1 MLPTH
6 LLETSPGFGD
16 NNMLTFA
23 MVSTATDWYSS
34 LRKKVTVDAGTGYY
48 IEMSVE
54 RAHKFCSR
62 TATAGWCFAAWCCLM
77 TWGKWQRWNMI
88 NMGSNGKHHSYHSLD
103 MTCMIRMLATCWLC
117 IADGSMMAI
126 ENDQWPPV
134 RQITGLVQS
143 LVKLHVDIDEDPRNW
158 GHPIFSRPTISV
170 GRLL

>member
-34 LRKKVTVDAGTGYY
+34 LRKKVTVDVGTGYY

-62 TATAGWCFAAWCCLM
+62 TATADASLLAAW
-77 TWGKWQRWNMI
+77 
-88 NMGSNGKHHSYHSLD
+88 
-103 MTCMIRMLATCWLC
+103 WLE
-117 IADGSMMAI
+117 ASD
-126 ENDQWPPV
+126 
-134 RQITGLVQS
+134 
-143 LVKLHVDIDEDPRNW
+143 KDEIW
-158 GHPIFSRPTISV
+158 
-170 GRLL
+170 